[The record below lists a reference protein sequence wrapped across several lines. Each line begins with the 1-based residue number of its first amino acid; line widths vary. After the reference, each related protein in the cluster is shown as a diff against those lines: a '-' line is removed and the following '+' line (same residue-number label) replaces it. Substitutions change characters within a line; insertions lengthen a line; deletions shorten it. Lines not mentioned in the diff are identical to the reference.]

1 MSELIQGVGPR
12 TIQETR
18 SVTWITS
25 AAAVLSAGLTALFAL
40 WAATGH
46 DEVVLASPN
55 ANGASG
61 ASGPSAANGATAVA
75 EPDEVEIDY
84 EHQVPIAVSPSGS
97 TQPPAQA
104 RPTLRPAPTAPK
116 AAPPTAPKPVAATG
130 AS

>member
-25 AAAVLSAGLTALFAL
+25 AATVFSAGLTALFAL

-46 DEVVLASPN
+46 DEVVLASAN

-61 ASGPSAANGATAVA
+61 AGGATAANGATAA
-75 EPDEVEIDY
+75 AQPDEVEIEY
-84 EHQVPIAVSPSGS
+84 EHDVPVAVSPSGS

>member
-12 TIQETR
+12 TVQETR

-25 AAAVLSAGLTALFAL
+25 AATVFSAGLTALFAL

-61 ASGPSAANGATAVA
+61 ASGTTAATGATEVA
-75 EPDEVEIDY
+75 QPDEVEIDY
-84 EHQVPIAVSPSGS
+84 EHDVPITVSPSGS

>member
-1 MSELIQGVGPR
+1 MSELMQGVGPR

-25 AAAVLSAGLTALFAL
+25 AATVFSAGLTALFAL

-46 DEVVLASPN
+46 DEVVLASSN
-55 ANGASG
+55 ANG

-75 EPDEVEIDY
+75 QPDEVEIEY
-84 EHQVPIAVSPSGS
+84 EHEVPVAVSPSGS